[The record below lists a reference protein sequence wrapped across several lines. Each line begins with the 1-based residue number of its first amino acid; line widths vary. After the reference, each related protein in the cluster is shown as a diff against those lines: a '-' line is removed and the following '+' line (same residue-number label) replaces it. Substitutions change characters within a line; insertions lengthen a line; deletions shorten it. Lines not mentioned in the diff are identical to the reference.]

1 MAEWIYTIAN
11 KDKSALYSVRTL
23 TDWLVAENVTG
34 IWLKG
39 EMDQEVPLAIEQ
51 LPCKA
56 RFRMDENNRLFPFG
70 KLTPT
75 GVLPLL
81 KWVALQDFLPVEMPV
96 AALPGEGATTIAVRL
111 VRSTIERKSE
121 LLLVQWE
128 EWEDYV
134 REAPKVRLA
143 PLRFA
148 TNTEGETLIWGEPLP
163 PLPGTVF
170 WQDHQVFLPAGWTF
184 EQKVTA
190 EILAETYC
198 KDKSAFLLFRETGQ
212 WEKINWAHFVG
223 TSRSAI
229 HQTKI
234 NHSLFK
240 GIE

>member
-1 MAEWIYTIAN
+1 MPHWIYTIAN
-11 KDKSALYSVRTL
+11 KDKSALYRVRLL
-23 TDWLVAENVTG
+23 TDWLVAENETG

-39 EMDQEVPLAIEQ
+39 EINQGVPLAIEQ
-51 LPCKA
+51 LPCTT
-56 RFRMDENNRLFPFG
+56 RFRMDESNRLFPIG

-81 KWVALQDFLPVEMPV
+81 KWHTLQDFLPVEMPV
-96 AALPGEGATTIAVRL
+96 AALAGEGTKAIEVRL
-111 VRSTIERKSE
+111 VRSAIERKSE

-148 TNTEGETLIWGEPLP
+148 TNAEGETLIWGEPLP

-184 EQKVTA
+184 EQEVIA

-212 WEKINWAHFVG
+212 WEKINWAHFVRA
-223 TSRSAI
+223 SRPAI

-234 NHSLFK
+234 NQSLSK
-240 GIE
+240 